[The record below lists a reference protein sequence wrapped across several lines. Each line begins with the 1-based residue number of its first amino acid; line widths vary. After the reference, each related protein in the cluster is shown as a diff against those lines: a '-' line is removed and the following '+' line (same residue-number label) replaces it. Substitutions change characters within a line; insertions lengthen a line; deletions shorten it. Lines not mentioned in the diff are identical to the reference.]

1 MSPSQNSGLSPSR
14 SRRVKQNRRR
24 CLFCITPSCHASR
37 LASGIFGLMSV
48 SVPQSYSSFARSSE
62 DRIPNI
68 EAAAQVVPSI
78 ALFTLAYWNTLNK
91 SSSGLPRLI
100 HPSCCHLLQPSSAI
114 PCAFLITRSSRPL
127 TRNRPSL
134 AGSPLATTVLLF
146 AFSSLVLLVP
156 HTCVSTCPLPSPLP
170 PSPPTASLSALK
182 LLAWLSW
189 KC

>member
-1 MSPSQNSGLSPSR
+1 
-14 SRRVKQNRRR
+14 
-24 CLFCITPSCHASR
+24 
-37 LASGIFGLMSV
+37 MSV

-170 PSPPTASLSALK
+170 PSPPTPTPLLCALTIFGLPLLSPSSTYVRSTCSTSTSSTAVLV
-182 LLAWLSW
+182 LHSTEY
-189 KC
+189 CSTIVQYEY